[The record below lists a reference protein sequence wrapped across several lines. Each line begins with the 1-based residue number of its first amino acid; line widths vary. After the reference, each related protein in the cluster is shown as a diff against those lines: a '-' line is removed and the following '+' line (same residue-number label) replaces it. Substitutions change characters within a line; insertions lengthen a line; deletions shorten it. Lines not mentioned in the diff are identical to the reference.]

1 MTPKSTSPQRIS
13 VIGIGGIPEVTAGDP
28 LAELFVAAAGAQGD
42 AFADGDVLIV
52 AQKVVSKSE
61 DRFVELA
68 SITPSQRAK
77 DFAAPSGKDARLVQL
92 VFEQSKAVV
101 KQDRERG
108 ILITETLHGF
118 VCANAGIDTSNV
130 AGDDTVLLL
139 PEDPDA
145 SARALA
151 ADVKALTGIDRLGV
165 VIADTFGRPWR
176 EGHTDV
182 AIGVAG
188 LRPILD
194 YRGSRDASGKVLRV
208 TEIAVA
214 DELAGAG
221 ELVMGKA
228 TAVPLAIV
236 RGVAPELL
244 TQPGAASA
252 LVRSKETDLFR

>member
-1 MTPKSTSPQRIS
+1 MSTQRPSPQRIH
-13 VIGIGGIPEVTAGDP
+13 VIGIGGIPEVTPGDR
-28 LAELFVAAAGAQGD
+28 LADLFVAAAGAQGD
-42 AFADGDVLIV
+42 PIADGDVLIV

-61 DRFVELA
+61 NRFVELA
-68 SITPSQRAK
+68 SVKPSQRAR
-77 DFAAPSGKDARLVQL
+77 DFAAPSGKDPRLVQL
-92 VFEQSKAVV
+92 VFDQSKAVV
-101 KQDRERG
+101 KENRGRG

-118 VCANAGIDTSNV
+118 VCANAGIDGSNV

-139 PEDPDA
+139 PEDPDR
-145 SARALA
+145 SARDLA
-151 ADVKALTGIDRLGV
+151 ADIQALTGIDRLGV

-228 TAVPLAIV
+228 TAVPLTIV
-236 RGVAPELL
+236 RGVSPELL
-244 TQPGAASA
+244 TQPGNAQA
-252 LVRSKETDLFR
+252 LIRARENDLFR